1 MDNDQ
6 EVMKKGENLNNHIKL
21 LKEERA
27 EQDKYRSGPE
37 VSVIRDAMMLRM
49 DELER
54 EMRVVDILIEVMI
67 RRDNDVFEKSSTA
80 EIQNYLRTTAIR
92 LKKIF
97 ESVKVAPDT
106 RALANLIYRS
116 KVEYRNKYDKY
127 KETNGDMIEEH
138 FFIANKIIEG
148 GYHK

>member
-1 MDNDQ
+1 MDNDYITKQ
-6 EVMKKGENLNNHIKL
+6 S
-21 LKEERA
+21 A
-27 EQDKYRSGPE
+27 QDKYRSGPE

-80 EIQNYLRTTAIR
+80 EIQKYLRTTAIR

-97 ESVKVAPDT
+97 ESVKAAPDT

-127 KETNGDMIEEH
+127 KGTNGDMIEEH